1 MSAAAGSAGTV
12 ILTFNGG
19 SSSLKFGL
27 FDVAEGKAEPL
38 LMGEIETEGG
48 GAVRLHAAS
57 ATGRFHVDHSL
68 GEAAPGS
75 WIGHVVDVLERSD
88 LPAPA
93 AIGHR
98 LVHGGPRLLA
108 PVLIDDA
115 VLDQLEGVR
124 SFAPVHIPAALA
136 TIRAAQGHFPGCPQ
150 IASFDTSFHT
160 TMPSVASTLPLPK
173 PLRDQGVRRY
183 GFHGLSCESIVRHLG
198 PALPERL
205 IIAHLGNGASVT
217 AVRAGRSIDT
227 SMGLTPTGG
236 LIMGRRTGDLD
247 PGILLHLL
255 RDCGYT
261 PATLAT
267 LVDRE
272 SGMLGISGI
281 DSDLRRLNAAAPTEP
296 DAALAI
302 AMFGHSLAKMLAA
315 MACSLGGVDM
325 IVFTG
330 GIGEHDCGVRATA
343 ATALAWMGVALDPA
357 RNAAGAET
365 ISGDS
370 SRVVL
375 RVLAAQEDAQIALH
389 SADLLGASNPS
400 LRDDE
405 PV

>member
-1 MSAAAGSAGTV
+1 MNAAAERAGTV

-27 FDVAEGKAEPL
+27 FHVTDATAEAL
-38 LMGEIETEGG
+38 LTGEIETEGG
-48 GAVRLHAAS
+48 GAVRLHASS
-57 ATGRFHVDHSL
+57 AGGRRHVDHSL
-68 GEAAPGS
+68 GQAAPSS
-75 WIGHVVDVLERSD
+75 WIGHVVDLLDRAD
-88 LPAPA
+88 LPAPT

-98 LVHGGPRLLA
+98 LVHGGPHLLA
-108 PVLIDDA
+108 PVQIDDA
-115 VLDQLEGVR
+115 VLDQLDRVR

-136 TIRAAQGHFPGCPQ
+136 TIHAAQRHFPDCPQ
-150 IASFDTSFHT
+150 IACFDTSFHA
-160 TMPSVASTLPLPK
+160 TMPAVASTLPLPK
-173 PLRDQGVRRY
+173 ALRDQGIRRY
-183 GFHGLSCESIVRHLG
+183 GFHGLSCESIMRQLG
-198 PALPERL
+198 DTLPERL

-217 AVRAGRSIDT
+217 AVRGGRSIDT

-261 PATLAT
+261 PETLAT

-281 DSDLRRLNAAAPTEP
+281 DSDLRRLNAAAPTRP

-302 AMFGHSLAKMLAA
+302 AMFGHSLAKTLAA
-315 MACSLGGVDM
+315 MACSLGGIDT

-330 GIGEHDCGVRATA
+330 GIGEHDAGVRASA
-343 ATALAWMGVALDPA
+343 ATALGWMGVALDPT
-357 RNAAGAET
+357 RNAAGAAT
-365 ISGDS
+365 ISAAG

-375 RVLAAQEDAQIALH
+375 RILAAQEDAQIALH
-389 SADLLGASNPS
+389 SAALLRAA
-400 LRDDE
+400 
-405 PV
+405 